1 MVSIEENA
9 HDPYAD
15 GLAFTDLSQVSSTLS
30 SFSPP
35 HPPPPSP
42 PRVQTQNSKPL
53 LARGRRRTDVPTSN
67 VSAPPVPPGL
77 NPAFSLHM
85 PLSLSGKLKSIG
97 VSVSGSLDGV
107 DLQSSEN
114 CNNESKQNSAIDE
127 RPEEEEEG
135 EEEEIFARL
144 AGLRRRNDLQP
155 LHLLTN
161 YPVETQVCNAVVGLS
176 MTLAFLDVNQSQN
189 YRLLFLVRGSV
200 CANVFQAVKVS
211 FESHTL

>member
-1 MVSIEENA
+1 
-9 HDPYAD
+9 
-15 GLAFTDLSQVSSTLS
+15 LAFTDLSQVSSTLS

-77 NPAFSLHM
+77 NPAFSPHM

-107 DLQSSEN
+107 DLRSSEN

-127 RPEEEEEG
+127 RPVEWSVLRASNKKKKEEKKKFLLVWPNSG
-135 EEEEIFARL
+135 AAMTFAVAFAHQLSSRNS
-144 AGLRRRNDLQP
+144 GL
-155 LHLLTN
+155 
-161 YPVETQVCNAVVGLS
+161 
-176 MTLAFLDVNQSQN
+176 
-189 YRLLFLVRGSV
+189 
-200 CANVFQAVKVS
+200 
-211 FESHTL
+211 